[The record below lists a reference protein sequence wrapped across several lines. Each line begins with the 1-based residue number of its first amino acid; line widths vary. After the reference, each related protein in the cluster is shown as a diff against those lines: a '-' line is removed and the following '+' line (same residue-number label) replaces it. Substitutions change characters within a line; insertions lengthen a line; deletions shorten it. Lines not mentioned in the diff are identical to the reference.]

1 MTDALG
7 LGFATEETIRQRS
20 RTFEEPKWLLEERLD
35 ALKRYAALPPE
46 TNQLFITYL
55 DLRSVRFGEIEPYAV
70 TGDARTVDQRLP
82 EGTSAL
88 LHVREDTVVARALS
102 DQAREAGVIVDTF
115 ANVIGSRPDLLRKLL
130 EGGAT
135 LPKTDK
141 FAQLARATAA
151 IGVVVHVPDGVTL
164 EGPIVLRWGAGEGG
178 RGLIGRTV
186 ISLGRDAHVRL
197 LEEQVDSDE
206 SGREESV
213 GSGESDQVGSGGTD
227 GTQAIERALALGSAG
242 PERAQ
247 ALWSGTTEVILDEGA
262 TLDFAGEENFA
273 HNTVSFVNRHA
284 AIGQGATLRWA
295 LATVGAALVKSR
307 VDNQLVGQG
316 GSVHQVEIG
325 FGGGSQLF
333 DLTSYTRH
341 IATDTTGNL
350 LSKGVFQDRSRGYF
364 KGLIQIEKSA
374 TGTDSFLGEFAM
386 LLNKRARSVAIPSLE
401 IDQPNVRRASH
412 SSSVGPIDESQ
423 IFYLMSRGLSRDVA
437 RKFIVLGFLEPV
449 VARIPLADAQERL
462 RSLLDRKWATVEQG
476 SPVSRAA

>member
-7 LGFATEETIRQRS
+7 LGFATEETVRQRS

-35 ALKRYAALPPE
+35 AIRRYAGLPPE

-55 DLRSVRFGEIEPYAV
+55 DLRSVRFGEIDPYTV
-70 TGDARTVDQRLP
+70 TGDARPLDERLP
-82 EGTSAL
+82 QGTSAF
-88 LHVREDTVVARALS
+88 LHVREDAVVARALS
-102 DQAREAGVIVDTF
+102 PEARDAGVVVDTF
-115 ANVIGSRPDLLRKLL
+115 ANVLRTRGDQVQSLIA
-130 EGGAT
+130 GGKT
-135 LPKTDK
+135 LPANDK

-151 IGVVVHVPDGVTL
+151 IGVLVHVPDGVTL
-164 EGPIVLRWGAGEGG
+164 NDPIVLRWSAGESG
-178 RGLIGRTV
+178 RGLLGRTV
-186 ISLGRDAHVRL
+186 ISLGRDAHARL
-197 LEEQVDSDE
+197 LEEQVDSVE
-206 SGREESV
+206 
-213 GSGESDQVGSGGTD
+213 
-227 GTQAIERALALGSAG
+227 SAG
-242 PERAQ
+242 PDRGQ

-262 TLDFAGEENFA
+262 TLDFAGEENFS

-284 AIGQGATLRWA
+284 TVGKSASLRWA
-295 LATVGAALVKSR
+295 LAAVGGSLVKSR
-307 VDNQLVGQG
+307 VDNLLVGQG

-341 IATDTTGNL
+341 IATDTTGDL
-350 LSKGVFQDRSRGYF
+350 LSKGVFQDRARGYF

-386 LLNKRARSVAIPSLE
+386 LLTKRARSVAIPSLE

-423 IFYLMSRGLSRDVA
+423 TFYLMSRGLSRDVA

-449 VARIPLADAQERL
+449 VARIPLPGAQERL
-462 RSLLDRKWATVEQG
+462 RTLLDRKWAAVE
-476 SPVSRAA
+476 SVAPASRAA

>member
-7 LGFATEETIRQRS
+7 LGFATEETVKQRS

-35 ALKRYAALPPE
+35 GLRRYAALPPE

-70 TGDARTVDQRLP
+70 TGDARPLDERLP
-82 EGTSAL
+82 AGTSAF
-88 LHVREDTVVARALS
+88 LHVREDAVVARALS
-102 DQAREAGVIVDTF
+102 REARDAGVVVDTF
-115 ANVIGSRPDLLRKLL
+115 ANVLRTRAQQVQSLIA
-130 EGGAT
+130 GGKS
-135 LPKTDK
+135 LPTNDK

-151 IGVVVHVPDGVTL
+151 VGVLVHVPQGVTL
-164 EGPIVLRWGAGEGG
+164 TDPIVLRWSMGQSG
-178 RGLIGRTV
+178 RGLVSRTI
-186 ISLGRDAHVRL
+186 ISLGRDAHARL
-197 LEEQVDSDE
+197 LEEQVDSVE
-206 SGREESV
+206 SAE
-213 GSGESDQVGSGGTD
+213 
-227 GTQAIERALALGSAG
+227 SAG
-242 PERAQ
+242 PDRGQ

-284 AIGQGATLRWA
+284 TVGKGASLRWA
-295 LATVGAALVKSR
+295 LATVGGALIKSR
-307 VDNQLVGQG
+307 VDNLLVGQG
-316 GSVHQVEIG
+316 GSVQQVEIG

-341 IATDTTGNL
+341 IATDTTGDL
-350 LSKGVFQDRSRGYF
+350 LSKGVFQDRARGYF

-386 LLNKRARSVAIPSLE
+386 LLTKRARSVAIPSLE

-449 VARIPLADAQERL
+449 VARIPLPDAQERL
-462 RSLLDRKWATVEQG
+462 RTLLDRKWAAVE
-476 SPVSRAA
+476 SAVPASRAA